1 MADSKLDPNKSY
13 GWTGKI
19 LRVNLTDKT
28 VSVSPTDPYK
38 GYIGGMGLANKI
50 MYDEVAPGTDPLA
63 PENKVVFAV
72 GPLTATGVP
81 LAGRTTIASL
91 STYTKDHQV
100 VDAHCGGMIG
110 AAIKKAGWDA
120 IVIEGASDEPVYLK
134 IDDDN
139 VEIKPADQVWG
150 LGTRAT
156 TEALSRKEGT
166 DFCVATIGPAGENLL
181 PYACII
187 NSRNHSA
194 GAGAAAVMGSK
205 KLKALVVRGTQPI
218 YVANPQEVADL
229 SDYMLREIVGS
240 NNNHVVPS
248 TQQEWAEYFD
258 KGSRWTAQK
267 GLTWALAEGGPIDTG
282 EPKPG
287 EINTVGYRCMKAF
300 KDEGPEAEKYTIKM
314 DGCHSCPIHCYS
326 DLRVPASAANG
337 GYEITGNTCVPN
349 FPFTNYMI
357 KILGDNTSVEA
368 GSEDA
373 LIWDQVFGSTMDDL
387 GLWCN
392 YGQIYRDIAHCYATG
407 LLQKV
412 LPPEEYAEINWEGF
426 KNNDPSM
433 VPPLLAKIA
442 ANDSEIAY
450 IGHGPIVWT
459 ERWNDPDWWNTPAS
473 TLINVRGWPVHHA
486 HECFGQVGLL
496 YNMVFNRDDMIHSAV
511 NFQGCGLPF
520 ELKQQIAAE
529 VWGDASAIDPDK
541 NYTPMNEYKANFAWW
556 SIVTDVL
563 HDSLT
568 LCNWVWP
575 MTMSPTKARDYRG
588 DLDLEAKFMKAV
600 TGEDVTTEDLYKMGA
615 KITTLQRANTAR
627 GMVGANGQMGTND
640 FRNVHDVVT
649 EWPFTMDPDIE
660 VFTEGTNKM
669 DKEDFQTA
677 LTMMYECFGWDPELG
692 CPTAECLDYYDMPDV
707 IHGGRPRSPPPSGIT
722 SPDSR
727 PLLTRA
733 PKELPLRERSP
744 RKPVAGAPFLHAPV
758 ARGVFLPSEKSAY
771 DIFASRAAGRLRP
784 NSKPDA
790 LNRYFLLFWKVS
802 RLKHR
807 SPTHKNVQLI

>member
-38 GYIGGMGLANKI
+38 EYLGGMGIANKI
-50 MYDEVAPGTDPLA
+50 MYDEVPAGTDPLS
-63 PENKVVFAV
+63 PENKIVFAV

-91 STYTKDHQV
+91 STYTTDHQV
-100 VDAHCGGMIG
+100 VDAHTGGMIG

-134 IDDDN
+134 IDDDD

-150 LGTRAT
+150 QGTRAT

-205 KLKALVVRGTQPI
+205 KLKALVVRGSQPI
-218 YVANPQEVADL
+218 YVADPQEVADL

-677 LTMMYECFGWDPELG
+677 LTMMYECFGWDPKLG

-707 IHGGRPRSPPPSGIT
+707 KEDLAALG
-722 SPDSR
+722 
-727 PLLTRA
+727 LL
-733 PKELPLRERSP
+733 
-744 RKPVAGAPFLHAPV
+744 
-758 ARGVFLPSEKSAY
+758 
-771 DIFASRAAGRLRP
+771 
-784 NSKPDA
+784 PDA
-790 LNRYFLLFWKVS
+790 
-802 RLKHR
+802 
-807 SPTHKNVQLI
+807 

>member
-38 GYIGGMGLANKI
+38 EYLGGMGIANKI
-50 MYDEVAPGTDPLA
+50 MYDEVPAGTDPLS
-63 PENKVVFAV
+63 PENKIVFAV

-91 STYTKDHQV
+91 STYTTDHQV
-100 VDAHCGGMIG
+100 VDAHTGGMIG

-134 IDDDN
+134 IDDDDI
-139 VEIKPADQVWG
+139 EIKPADQVWG
-150 LGTRAT
+150 QGTRAT

-205 KLKALVVRGTQPI
+205 KLKALVVRGSQPI
-218 YVANPQEVADL
+218 YVADPQEVADL

-240 NNNHVVPS
+240 NNHHVVPS

-707 IHGGRPRSPPPSGIT
+707 KEDLAALG
-722 SPDSR
+722 
-727 PLLTRA
+727 LL
-733 PKELPLRERSP
+733 
-744 RKPVAGAPFLHAPV
+744 
-758 ARGVFLPSEKSAY
+758 
-771 DIFASRAAGRLRP
+771 
-784 NSKPDA
+784 PDA
-790 LNRYFLLFWKVS
+790 
-802 RLKHR
+802 
-807 SPTHKNVQLI
+807 

>member
-38 GYIGGMGLANKI
+38 EYLGGMGIANKI
-50 MYDEVAPGTDPLA
+50 MYDEVPAGTDPLS
-63 PENKVVFAV
+63 PENKIVFAV

-91 STYTKDHQV
+91 STYTTDHQV
-100 VDAHCGGMIG
+100 VDAHTGGMIG

-134 IDDDN
+134 IDDDDI
-139 VEIKPADQVWG
+139 EIKPADQVWG
-150 LGTRAT
+150 QGTRAT

-205 KLKALVVRGTQPI
+205 KLKALVVRGSQPI
-218 YVANPQEVADL
+218 YVADPQEVADL

-392 YGQIYRDIAHCYATG
+392 YGQIYRDIAHCCATG

-707 IHGGRPRSPPPSGIT
+707 KEDLAALG
-722 SPDSR
+722 
-727 PLLTRA
+727 LL
-733 PKELPLRERSP
+733 
-744 RKPVAGAPFLHAPV
+744 
-758 ARGVFLPSEKSAY
+758 
-771 DIFASRAAGRLRP
+771 
-784 NSKPDA
+784 PDA
-790 LNRYFLLFWKVS
+790 
-802 RLKHR
+802 
-807 SPTHKNVQLI
+807 

>member
-38 GYIGGMGLANKI
+38 EYLGGMGIANKI
-50 MYDEVAPGTDPLA
+50 MYDEVPAGTDPLS
-63 PENKVVFAV
+63 PENKIVFAV

-91 STYTKDHQV
+91 STYTTDHQV
-100 VDAHCGGMIG
+100 VDAHTGGMIG

-134 IDDDN
+134 IDDDD

-150 LGTRAT
+150 QGTRAT

-205 KLKALVVRGTQPI
+205 KLKALVVRGSQPI
-218 YVANPQEVADL
+218 YVADPQEVADL

-660 VFTEGTNKM
+660 VFTEGTSKM

-707 IHGGRPRSPPPSGIT
+707 KEDLAALG
-722 SPDSR
+722 
-727 PLLTRA
+727 LL
-733 PKELPLRERSP
+733 
-744 RKPVAGAPFLHAPV
+744 
-758 ARGVFLPSEKSAY
+758 
-771 DIFASRAAGRLRP
+771 
-784 NSKPDA
+784 PDA
-790 LNRYFLLFWKVS
+790 
-802 RLKHR
+802 
-807 SPTHKNVQLI
+807 

>member
-38 GYIGGMGLANKI
+38 EYLGGMGIANKI
-50 MYDEVAPGTDPLA
+50 MYDEVPAGTDPLS
-63 PENKVVFAV
+63 PENKIVFAV

-91 STYTKDHQV
+91 STYTTDHQV
-100 VDAHCGGMIG
+100 VDAHTGGMIG

-134 IDDDN
+134 IDDDDI
-139 VEIKPADQVWG
+139 EIKPADQVWG
-150 LGTRAT
+150 QGTRAT

-205 KLKALVVRGTQPI
+205 KLKALVVRGSQPI
-218 YVANPQEVADL
+218 YVADPQEVADL

-267 GLTWALAEGGPIDTG
+267 GLTWGLAEGGPIDTG

-707 IHGGRPRSPPPSGIT
+707 KEDLAALG
-722 SPDSR
+722 
-727 PLLTRA
+727 LL
-733 PKELPLRERSP
+733 
-744 RKPVAGAPFLHAPV
+744 
-758 ARGVFLPSEKSAY
+758 
-771 DIFASRAAGRLRP
+771 
-784 NSKPDA
+784 PDA
-790 LNRYFLLFWKVS
+790 
-802 RLKHR
+802 
-807 SPTHKNVQLI
+807 

>member
-134 IDDDN
+134 IDDDD

-194 GAGAAAVMGSK
+194 GAGTAAVLGSK
-205 KLKALVVRGTQPI
+205 KCKALVVRGTQPI

-556 SIVTDVL
+556 FIVTDVL

-707 IHGGRPRSPPPSGIT
+707 KEDLAALG
-722 SPDSR
+722 
-727 PLLTRA
+727 LL
-733 PKELPLRERSP
+733 
-744 RKPVAGAPFLHAPV
+744 
-758 ARGVFLPSEKSAY
+758 
-771 DIFASRAAGRLRP
+771 
-784 NSKPDA
+784 PDA
-790 LNRYFLLFWKVS
+790 
-802 RLKHR
+802 
-807 SPTHKNVQLI
+807 

>member
-38 GYIGGMGLANKI
+38 EYLGGMGIANKI
-50 MYDEVAPGTDPLA
+50 MYDEVPAGTDPLS
-63 PENKVVFAV
+63 PENKIVFAV

-134 IDDDN
+134 IDDDDI
-139 VEIKPADQVWG
+139 EIKPADQVWG
-150 LGTRAT
+150 QGTRAT

-205 KLKALVVRGTQPI
+205 KLKALVVRGSQPI
-218 YVANPQEVADL
+218 YVADPQEVADL

-707 IHGGRPRSPPPSGIT
+707 KEDLAALG
-722 SPDSR
+722 
-727 PLLTRA
+727 LL
-733 PKELPLRERSP
+733 
-744 RKPVAGAPFLHAPV
+744 
-758 ARGVFLPSEKSAY
+758 
-771 DIFASRAAGRLRP
+771 
-784 NSKPDA
+784 PDA
-790 LNRYFLLFWKVS
+790 
-802 RLKHR
+802 
-807 SPTHKNVQLI
+807 

>member
-194 GAGAAAVMGSK
+194 GAGTAAVLGSK
-205 KLKALVVRGTQPI
+205 KCKALVVRGTQPI

-640 FRNVHDVVT
+640 VRNVHDVVT

-707 IHGGRPRSPPPSGIT
+707 KEDLAALG
-722 SPDSR
+722 
-727 PLLTRA
+727 LL
-733 PKELPLRERSP
+733 
-744 RKPVAGAPFLHAPV
+744 
-758 ARGVFLPSEKSAY
+758 
-771 DIFASRAAGRLRP
+771 
-784 NSKPDA
+784 PDA
-790 LNRYFLLFWKVS
+790 
-802 RLKHR
+802 
-807 SPTHKNVQLI
+807 

>member
-1 MADSKLDPNKSY
+1 MLGAKIKMA
-13 GWTGKI
+13 
-19 LRVNLTDKT
+19 
-28 VSVSPTDPYK
+28 
-38 GYIGGMGLANKI
+38 GY
-50 MYDEVAPGTDPLA
+50 
-63 PENKVVFAV
+63 
-72 GPLTATGVP
+72 
-81 LAGRTTIASL
+81 
-91 STYTKDHQV
+91 
-100 VDAHCGGMIG
+100 
-110 AAIKKAGWDA
+110 DA
-120 IVIEGASDEPVYLK
+120 IIVEGKSDKPVYLHIK
-134 IDDDN
+134 NDK
-139 VEIKPADQVWG
+139 VEIKDGSMVWG

-156 TEALSRKEGT
+156 TEVLNRLEGVSA
-166 DFCVATIGPAGENLL
+166 CVATIGPAGENLL
-181 PYACII
+181 PYACMM

-194 GAGAAAVMGSK
+194 GAGLGTVMGSK
-205 KLKALVVRGTQPI
+205 KLKALVVEGSGT
-218 YVANPQEVADL
+218 VNVKDPQALADL

-627 GMVGANGQMGTND
+627 GMVGTNGQMGTDD

-707 IHGGRPRSPPPSGIT
+707 KEDLAALG
-722 SPDSR
+722 
-727 PLLTRA
+727 LL
-733 PKELPLRERSP
+733 
-744 RKPVAGAPFLHAPV
+744 
-758 ARGVFLPSEKSAY
+758 
-771 DIFASRAAGRLRP
+771 
-784 NSKPDA
+784 PDA
-790 LNRYFLLFWKVS
+790 
-802 RLKHR
+802 
-807 SPTHKNVQLI
+807 

>member
-38 GYIGGMGLANKI
+38 EYLGGMGIANKI
-50 MYDEVAPGTDPLA
+50 MYDEVPAGTDPLS
-63 PENKVVFAV
+63 PENKIVFAV

-91 STYTKDHQV
+91 STYTTDHQV
-100 VDAHCGGMIG
+100 VDAHTGGMIG

-134 IDDDN
+134 IDDDDI
-139 VEIKPADQVWG
+139 EIKPADQVWG
-150 LGTRAT
+150 QGTRAT

-205 KLKALVVRGTQPI
+205 KLKALVVRGSQPI
-218 YVANPQEVADL
+218 YVADPQEVADL

-640 FRNVHDVVT
+640 FRNMHDVVT

-707 IHGGRPRSPPPSGIT
+707 KEDLAALG
-722 SPDSR
+722 
-727 PLLTRA
+727 LL
-733 PKELPLRERSP
+733 
-744 RKPVAGAPFLHAPV
+744 
-758 ARGVFLPSEKSAY
+758 
-771 DIFASRAAGRLRP
+771 
-784 NSKPDA
+784 PDA
-790 LNRYFLLFWKVS
+790 
-802 RLKHR
+802 
-807 SPTHKNVQLI
+807 

>member
-38 GYIGGMGLANKI
+38 EYLGGMGIANKI
-50 MYDEVAPGTDPLA
+50 MYDEVPAGTDPLS
-63 PENKVVFAV
+63 PENKIVFAV

-91 STYTKDHQV
+91 STYTTDHQV
-100 VDAHCGGMIG
+100 VDAHTGGMIG

-134 IDDDN
+134 IDDDDI
-139 VEIKPADQVWG
+139 EIKPADQVWG
-150 LGTRAT
+150 QGTRAT

-205 KLKALVVRGTQPI
+205 KLKALVVRGSQPI
-218 YVANPQEVADL
+218 YVADPQEVADL

-337 GYEITGNTCVPN
+337 GYEITGNACVPN

-707 IHGGRPRSPPPSGIT
+707 KEDLAALG
-722 SPDSR
+722 
-727 PLLTRA
+727 LL
-733 PKELPLRERSP
+733 
-744 RKPVAGAPFLHAPV
+744 
-758 ARGVFLPSEKSAY
+758 
-771 DIFASRAAGRLRP
+771 
-784 NSKPDA
+784 PDA
-790 LNRYFLLFWKVS
+790 
-802 RLKHR
+802 
-807 SPTHKNVQLI
+807 

>member
-38 GYIGGMGLANKI
+38 EYLGGMGIANKI
-50 MYDEVAPGTDPLA
+50 MYDEVPAGTDPLS
-63 PENKVVFAV
+63 PENKIVFAV

-91 STYTKDHQV
+91 STYTTDHQV
-100 VDAHCGGMIG
+100 VDAHTGGMIG

-134 IDDDN
+134 IDDDDI
-139 VEIKPADQVWG
+139 EIKPADQVWG
-150 LGTRAT
+150 QGTRAT

-205 KLKALVVRGTQPI
+205 KLKALVVRGSQPI
-218 YVANPQEVADL
+218 YVADPQEVADL

-615 KITTLQRANTAR
+615 KITTLQRANTTR

-707 IHGGRPRSPPPSGIT
+707 KEDLAALG
-722 SPDSR
+722 
-727 PLLTRA
+727 LL
-733 PKELPLRERSP
+733 
-744 RKPVAGAPFLHAPV
+744 
-758 ARGVFLPSEKSAY
+758 
-771 DIFASRAAGRLRP
+771 
-784 NSKPDA
+784 PDA
-790 LNRYFLLFWKVS
+790 
-802 RLKHR
+802 
-807 SPTHKNVQLI
+807 

>member
-38 GYIGGMGLANKI
+38 EYLGGMGIANKI
-50 MYDEVAPGTDPLA
+50 MYDEVPAGTDPLS
-63 PENKVVFAV
+63 PENKIVFAV

-91 STYTKDHQV
+91 STYTTDHQV
-100 VDAHCGGMIG
+100 VDAHTGGMIG

-134 IDDDN
+134 IDDDDI
-139 VEIKPADQVWG
+139 EIKPADQVWG
-150 LGTRAT
+150 QGTRAT

-205 KLKALVVRGTQPI
+205 KLKALVVRGSQPI
-218 YVANPQEVADL
+218 YVADPQEVADL

-240 NNNHVVPS
+240 NNTPVVPS

-707 IHGGRPRSPPPSGIT
+707 KEDLAALG
-722 SPDSR
+722 
-727 PLLTRA
+727 LL
-733 PKELPLRERSP
+733 
-744 RKPVAGAPFLHAPV
+744 
-758 ARGVFLPSEKSAY
+758 
-771 DIFASRAAGRLRP
+771 
-784 NSKPDA
+784 PDA
-790 LNRYFLLFWKVS
+790 
-802 RLKHR
+802 
-807 SPTHKNVQLI
+807 

>member
-63 PENKVVFAV
+63 PENKIVFAV

-205 KLKALVVRGTQPI
+205 KLKALVVRGSQPI
-218 YVANPQEVADL
+218 YVADPQEVADL

-707 IHGGRPRSPPPSGIT
+707 KEDLAALG
-722 SPDSR
+722 
-727 PLLTRA
+727 LL
-733 PKELPLRERSP
+733 
-744 RKPVAGAPFLHAPV
+744 
-758 ARGVFLPSEKSAY
+758 
-771 DIFASRAAGRLRP
+771 
-784 NSKPDA
+784 PDA
-790 LNRYFLLFWKVS
+790 
-802 RLKHR
+802 
-807 SPTHKNVQLI
+807 

>member
-38 GYIGGMGLANKI
+38 EYLGGMGIANKI
-50 MYDEVAPGTDPLA
+50 MYDEVPAGTDPLS
-63 PENKVVFAV
+63 PENKIVFAV

-91 STYTKDHQV
+91 STYTTDHQV
-100 VDAHCGGMIG
+100 VDAHTGGMIG

-134 IDDDN
+134 IDDDDI
-139 VEIKPADQVWG
+139 EIKPADQVWG
-150 LGTRAT
+150 QGTRAT

-205 KLKALVVRGTQPI
+205 KLKALVVRGSQPI
-218 YVANPQEVADL
+218 YVADPQEVADL

-575 MTMSPTKARDYRG
+575 MTMSPTKSRDYRG

-707 IHGGRPRSPPPSGIT
+707 KEDLAALG
-722 SPDSR
+722 
-727 PLLTRA
+727 LL
-733 PKELPLRERSP
+733 
-744 RKPVAGAPFLHAPV
+744 
-758 ARGVFLPSEKSAY
+758 
-771 DIFASRAAGRLRP
+771 
-784 NSKPDA
+784 PDA
-790 LNRYFLLFWKVS
+790 
-802 RLKHR
+802 
-807 SPTHKNVQLI
+807 

>member
-81 LAGRTTIASL
+81 LADRTTIASL

-194 GAGAAAVMGSK
+194 GAGTAAVLGSK
-205 KLKALVVRGTQPI
+205 KCKALVVRGTQPI

-707 IHGGRPRSPPPSGIT
+707 KEDLAALG
-722 SPDSR
+722 
-727 PLLTRA
+727 LL
-733 PKELPLRERSP
+733 
-744 RKPVAGAPFLHAPV
+744 
-758 ARGVFLPSEKSAY
+758 
-771 DIFASRAAGRLRP
+771 
-784 NSKPDA
+784 PDA
-790 LNRYFLLFWKVS
+790 
-802 RLKHR
+802 
-807 SPTHKNVQLI
+807 

>member
-38 GYIGGMGLANKI
+38 EYLGGMGIANKI
-50 MYDEVAPGTDPLA
+50 MYDEVPAGTDPLS
-63 PENKVVFAV
+63 PENKIVFAV

-91 STYTKDHQV
+91 STYTTDHQV
-100 VDAHCGGMIG
+100 VDAHTGGMIG

-134 IDDDN
+134 IDDDDI
-139 VEIKPADQVWG
+139 EIKPAEQVWG
-150 LGTRAT
+150 QGTRAT

-205 KLKALVVRGTQPI
+205 KLKALVVRGSQPI
-218 YVANPQEVADL
+218 YVADPQEVADL

-707 IHGGRPRSPPPSGIT
+707 KEDLAALG
-722 SPDSR
+722 
-727 PLLTRA
+727 LL
-733 PKELPLRERSP
+733 
-744 RKPVAGAPFLHAPV
+744 
-758 ARGVFLPSEKSAY
+758 
-771 DIFASRAAGRLRP
+771 
-784 NSKPDA
+784 PDA
-790 LNRYFLLFWKVS
+790 
-802 RLKHR
+802 
-807 SPTHKNVQLI
+807 

>member
-1 MADSKLDPNKSY
+1 MADSKLDPSKSY

-38 GYIGGMGLANKI
+38 EYLGGMGIANKI
-50 MYDEVAPGTDPLA
+50 MYDEVPAGTDPLS
-63 PENKVVFAV
+63 PENKIVFAV

-91 STYTKDHQV
+91 STYTTDHQV
-100 VDAHCGGMIG
+100 VDAHTGGMIG

-134 IDDDN
+134 IDDDDI
-139 VEIKPADQVWG
+139 EIKPADQVWG
-150 LGTRAT
+150 QGTRAT

-707 IHGGRPRSPPPSGIT
+707 KEDLAALG
-722 SPDSR
+722 
-727 PLLTRA
+727 LL
-733 PKELPLRERSP
+733 
-744 RKPVAGAPFLHAPV
+744 
-758 ARGVFLPSEKSAY
+758 
-771 DIFASRAAGRLRP
+771 
-784 NSKPDA
+784 PDA
-790 LNRYFLLFWKVS
+790 
-802 RLKHR
+802 
-807 SPTHKNVQLI
+807 

>member
-13 GWTGKI
+13 GWTRKI

-38 GYIGGMGLANKI
+38 EYLGGMGIANKI
-50 MYDEVAPGTDPLA
+50 MYDEVPAGTDPLS
-63 PENKVVFAV
+63 PENKIVFAV

-91 STYTKDHQV
+91 STYTTDHQV
-100 VDAHCGGMIG
+100 VDAHTGGMIG

-134 IDDDN
+134 IDDDD

-150 LGTRAT
+150 QGTRAT

-205 KLKALVVRGTQPI
+205 KLKALVVRGSQPI
-218 YVANPQEVADL
+218 YVADPQEVADL

-300 KDEGPEAEKYTIKM
+300 KDEGPEAEM

-707 IHGGRPRSPPPSGIT
+707 KEDLAALG
-722 SPDSR
+722 
-727 PLLTRA
+727 LL
-733 PKELPLRERSP
+733 
-744 RKPVAGAPFLHAPV
+744 
-758 ARGVFLPSEKSAY
+758 
-771 DIFASRAAGRLRP
+771 
-784 NSKPDA
+784 PDA
-790 LNRYFLLFWKVS
+790 
-802 RLKHR
+802 
-807 SPTHKNVQLI
+807 

>member
-38 GYIGGMGLANKI
+38 EYLGGMGIANKI
-50 MYDEVAPGTDPLA
+50 MYDEVPAGTDPLS
-63 PENKVVFAV
+63 PENKIVFAV

-91 STYTKDHQV
+91 STYTTDHQV
-100 VDAHCGGMIG
+100 VDAHTGGMIG

-134 IDDDN
+134 IDDDDI
-139 VEIKPADQVWG
+139 EIKPADQVWG
-150 LGTRAT
+150 QGTRAT

-205 KLKALVVRGTQPI
+205 KLKALVVRGSQPI
-218 YVANPQEVADL
+218 YVADPQEVADL

-337 GYEITGNTCVPN
+337 GHEITGNTCVPN

-707 IHGGRPRSPPPSGIT
+707 KEDLAALG
-722 SPDSR
+722 
-727 PLLTRA
+727 LL
-733 PKELPLRERSP
+733 
-744 RKPVAGAPFLHAPV
+744 
-758 ARGVFLPSEKSAY
+758 
-771 DIFASRAAGRLRP
+771 
-784 NSKPDA
+784 PDA
-790 LNRYFLLFWKVS
+790 
-802 RLKHR
+802 
-807 SPTHKNVQLI
+807 

>member
-38 GYIGGMGLANKI
+38 EYLGGMGIANKI
-50 MYDEVAPGTDPLA
+50 MYDEVPAGTDPLS
-63 PENKVVFAV
+63 PENKIVFAV

-91 STYTKDHQV
+91 STYTTDHQV
-100 VDAHCGGMIG
+100 VDAHTGGMIG

-134 IDDDN
+134 IDDDD

-150 LGTRAT
+150 QGTRAT

-205 KLKALVVRGTQPI
+205 KLKALVVRGSQPI
-218 YVANPQEVADL
+218 YVADPQEVADL

-300 KDEGPEAEKYTIKM
+300 KDEGPEAEKYSIKM

-556 SIVTDVL
+556 FIVTDVL

-627 GMVGANGQMGTND
+627 GMVGTNGQMGTND

-707 IHGGRPRSPPPSGIT
+707 KEDLAALG
-722 SPDSR
+722 
-727 PLLTRA
+727 LL
-733 PKELPLRERSP
+733 
-744 RKPVAGAPFLHAPV
+744 
-758 ARGVFLPSEKSAY
+758 
-771 DIFASRAAGRLRP
+771 
-784 NSKPDA
+784 PDA
-790 LNRYFLLFWKVS
+790 
-802 RLKHR
+802 
-807 SPTHKNVQLI
+807 

>member
-194 GAGAAAVMGSK
+194 GAGTAAVLGSK
-205 KLKALVVRGTQPI
+205 KCKALVVRGTQPI

-660 VFTEGTNKM
+660 VFAEGTNKM

-707 IHGGRPRSPPPSGIT
+707 KEDLAALG
-722 SPDSR
+722 
-727 PLLTRA
+727 LL
-733 PKELPLRERSP
+733 
-744 RKPVAGAPFLHAPV
+744 
-758 ARGVFLPSEKSAY
+758 
-771 DIFASRAAGRLRP
+771 
-784 NSKPDA
+784 PDA
-790 LNRYFLLFWKVS
+790 
-802 RLKHR
+802 
-807 SPTHKNVQLI
+807 

>member
-28 VSVSPTDPYK
+28 VSISPTDPYK
-38 GYIGGMGLANKI
+38 EYLGGMGIANKI
-50 MYDEVAPGTDPLA
+50 MYDEVPAGTDPLS
-63 PENKVVFAV
+63 PENKIVFAV

-91 STYTKDHQV
+91 STYTTDHQV
-100 VDAHCGGMIG
+100 VDAHTGGMIG

-134 IDDDN
+134 IDDDDI
-139 VEIKPADQVWG
+139 EIKPADQVWG
-150 LGTRAT
+150 QGTRAT

-205 KLKALVVRGTQPI
+205 KLKALVVRGSQPI
-218 YVANPQEVADL
+218 YVADPQEVADL

-707 IHGGRPRSPPPSGIT
+707 KEDLAALG
-722 SPDSR
+722 
-727 PLLTRA
+727 LL
-733 PKELPLRERSP
+733 
-744 RKPVAGAPFLHAPV
+744 
-758 ARGVFLPSEKSAY
+758 
-771 DIFASRAAGRLRP
+771 
-784 NSKPDA
+784 PDA
-790 LNRYFLLFWKVS
+790 
-802 RLKHR
+802 
-807 SPTHKNVQLI
+807 

>member
-1 MADSKLDPNKSY
+1 MADSKLDPTKSY

-38 GYIGGMGLANKI
+38 EYLGGMGIANKI
-50 MYDEVAPGTDPLA
+50 MYDEVPAGTDPLS
-63 PENKVVFAV
+63 PENKIVFAV

-91 STYTKDHQV
+91 STYTTDHQV
-100 VDAHCGGMIG
+100 VDAHTGGMIG

-134 IDDDN
+134 IDDDDI
-139 VEIKPADQVWG
+139 EIKPADQVWG
-150 LGTRAT
+150 QGTRAT

-205 KLKALVVRGTQPI
+205 KLKALVVRGSQPI
-218 YVANPQEVADL
+218 YVADPQEVADL

-392 YGQIYRDIAHCYATG
+392 SGQIYRDIAHCYATG

-707 IHGGRPRSPPPSGIT
+707 KEDLAALG
-722 SPDSR
+722 
-727 PLLTRA
+727 LL
-733 PKELPLRERSP
+733 
-744 RKPVAGAPFLHAPV
+744 
-758 ARGVFLPSEKSAY
+758 
-771 DIFASRAAGRLRP
+771 
-784 NSKPDA
+784 PDA
-790 LNRYFLLFWKVS
+790 
-802 RLKHR
+802 
-807 SPTHKNVQLI
+807 

>member
-38 GYIGGMGLANKI
+38 EYLGGMGIANKI
-50 MYDEVAPGTDPLA
+50 MYDEVPAGTDPLS
-63 PENKVVFAV
+63 PENKIVFAV

-91 STYTKDHQV
+91 STYTTDHQV
-100 VDAHCGGMIG
+100 VDAHAGGMIG

-134 IDDDN
+134 IDDDDI
-139 VEIKPADQVWG
+139 EIKPADQVWG
-150 LGTRAT
+150 QGTRAT

-205 KLKALVVRGTQPI
+205 KLKALVVRGSQPI
-218 YVANPQEVADL
+218 YVADPQEVADL

-707 IHGGRPRSPPPSGIT
+707 KEDLAALG
-722 SPDSR
+722 
-727 PLLTRA
+727 LL
-733 PKELPLRERSP
+733 
-744 RKPVAGAPFLHAPV
+744 
-758 ARGVFLPSEKSAY
+758 
-771 DIFASRAAGRLRP
+771 
-784 NSKPDA
+784 PDA
-790 LNRYFLLFWKVS
+790 
-802 RLKHR
+802 
-807 SPTHKNVQLI
+807 

>member
-134 IDDDN
+134 IDDDD

-194 GAGAAAVMGSK
+194 GAGTAAVLGSK
-205 KLKALVVRGTQPI
+205 KCKALVVRGTQPI

-541 NYTPMNEYKANFAWW
+541 NYSPMNEYKANFAWW

-707 IHGGRPRSPPPSGIT
+707 KEDLAALG
-722 SPDSR
+722 
-727 PLLTRA
+727 LL
-733 PKELPLRERSP
+733 
-744 RKPVAGAPFLHAPV
+744 
-758 ARGVFLPSEKSAY
+758 
-771 DIFASRAAGRLRP
+771 
-784 NSKPDA
+784 PDA
-790 LNRYFLLFWKVS
+790 
-802 RLKHR
+802 
-807 SPTHKNVQLI
+807 

>member
-1 MADSKLDPNKSY
+1 M
-13 GWTGKI
+13 
-19 LRVNLTDKT
+19 
-28 VSVSPTDPYK
+28 
-38 GYIGGMGLANKI
+38 
-50 MYDEVAPGTDPLA
+50 
-63 PENKVVFAV
+63 
-72 GPLTATGVP
+72 
-81 LAGRTTIASL
+81 
-91 STYTKDHQV
+91 
-100 VDAHCGGMIG
+100 
-110 AAIKKAGWDA
+110 
-120 IVIEGASDEPVYLK
+120 
-134 IDDDN
+134 
-139 VEIKPADQVWG
+139 WG
-150 LGTRAT
+150 QGTRAT

-205 KLKALVVRGTQPI
+205 KLKALVVRGSQPI
-218 YVANPQEVADL
+218 YVADPQEVADL

-707 IHGGRPRSPPPSGIT
+707 KEDLAALG
-722 SPDSR
+722 
-727 PLLTRA
+727 LL
-733 PKELPLRERSP
+733 
-744 RKPVAGAPFLHAPV
+744 
-758 ARGVFLPSEKSAY
+758 
-771 DIFASRAAGRLRP
+771 
-784 NSKPDA
+784 PDA
-790 LNRYFLLFWKVS
+790 WGDAQSETDLR
-802 RLKHR
+802 
-807 SPTHKNVQLI
+807 

>member
-38 GYIGGMGLANKI
+38 EYLGGMGIANKI
-50 MYDEVAPGTDPLA
+50 MYDEVPAGTDPLS
-63 PENKVVFAV
+63 PENKIVFAV

-91 STYTKDHQV
+91 STYTTDHQV
-100 VDAHCGGMIG
+100 VDAHTGGMIG

-134 IDDDN
+134 IDDDDI
-139 VEIKPADQVWG
+139 EIKPADQVWG
-150 LGTRAT
+150 QGTRAT

-205 KLKALVVRGTQPI
+205 KLKALVVRGSQPI
-218 YVANPQEVADL
+218 YVADPQEVADL

-357 KILGDNTSVEA
+357 KILGVFTSVEA

-707 IHGGRPRSPPPSGIT
+707 KEDLAALG
-722 SPDSR
+722 
-727 PLLTRA
+727 LL
-733 PKELPLRERSP
+733 
-744 RKPVAGAPFLHAPV
+744 
-758 ARGVFLPSEKSAY
+758 
-771 DIFASRAAGRLRP
+771 
-784 NSKPDA
+784 PDA
-790 LNRYFLLFWKVS
+790 
-802 RLKHR
+802 
-807 SPTHKNVQLI
+807 

>member
-38 GYIGGMGLANKI
+38 EYLGGMGIANKI
-50 MYDEVAPGTDPLA
+50 MYDEVPAGTDPLS
-63 PENKVVFAV
+63 PENKIVFAV

-91 STYTKDHQV
+91 STYTTDHQV
-100 VDAHCGGMIG
+100 VDAHTGGMIG

-134 IDDDN
+134 IDDDD

-150 LGTRAT
+150 QGTRAT

-205 KLKALVVRGTQPI
+205 KLKALVVRGSQPI
-218 YVANPQEVADL
+218 YVADPQEVADL

-267 GLTWALAEGGPIDTG
+267 GLTWALAEGCPIDTG

-287 EINTVGYRCMKAF
+287 EIDTVGYRCMKAF

-556 SIVTDVL
+556 FIVTDVL

-627 GMVGANGQMGTND
+627 GMVGTNGQMGTDD

-707 IHGGRPRSPPPSGIT
+707 KEDLAALG
-722 SPDSR
+722 
-727 PLLTRA
+727 LL
-733 PKELPLRERSP
+733 
-744 RKPVAGAPFLHAPV
+744 
-758 ARGVFLPSEKSAY
+758 
-771 DIFASRAAGRLRP
+771 
-784 NSKPDA
+784 PDA
-790 LNRYFLLFWKVS
+790 
-802 RLKHR
+802 
-807 SPTHKNVQLI
+807 

>member
-1 MADSKLDPNKSY
+1 
-13 GWTGKI
+13 
-19 LRVNLTDKT
+19 
-28 VSVSPTDPYK
+28 
-38 GYIGGMGLANKI
+38 
-50 MYDEVAPGTDPLA
+50 
-63 PENKVVFAV
+63 
-72 GPLTATGVP
+72 
-81 LAGRTTIASL
+81 
-91 STYTKDHQV
+91 
-100 VDAHCGGMIG
+100 MIG
-110 AAIKKAGWDA
+110 AAIKKTGWDA

-134 IDDDN
+134 IDDDD

-150 LGTRAT
+150 QGTRAT

-205 KLKALVVRGTQPI
+205 KLKALVVRGSQPI
-218 YVANPQEVADL
+218 YVADPQEVADL

-707 IHGGRPRSPPPSGIT
+707 KEDLAALG
-722 SPDSR
+722 
-727 PLLTRA
+727 LL
-733 PKELPLRERSP
+733 
-744 RKPVAGAPFLHAPV
+744 
-758 ARGVFLPSEKSAY
+758 
-771 DIFASRAAGRLRP
+771 
-784 NSKPDA
+784 PDA
-790 LNRYFLLFWKVS
+790 
-802 RLKHR
+802 
-807 SPTHKNVQLI
+807 

>member
-38 GYIGGMGLANKI
+38 EYLGGMGIANKI
-50 MYDEVAPGTDPLA
+50 MYDEVPAGTDPLS
-63 PENKVVFAV
+63 PENKIVFAV

-91 STYTKDHQV
+91 STYTTDHQV
-100 VDAHCGGMIG
+100 VDAHTGGMIG

-134 IDDDN
+134 IDDDD

-150 LGTRAT
+150 QGTRAT

-205 KLKALVVRGTQPI
+205 KLKALVVRGSQPI
-218 YVANPQEVADL
+218 YVADPQEVADL

-442 ANDSEIAY
+442 ANDLEIAY

-556 SIVTDVL
+556 FIVTDVL

-627 GMVGANGQMGTND
+627 GMVGTNGQMGTND

-707 IHGGRPRSPPPSGIT
+707 KEDLAALG
-722 SPDSR
+722 
-727 PLLTRA
+727 LL
-733 PKELPLRERSP
+733 
-744 RKPVAGAPFLHAPV
+744 
-758 ARGVFLPSEKSAY
+758 
-771 DIFASRAAGRLRP
+771 
-784 NSKPDA
+784 PDA
-790 LNRYFLLFWKVS
+790 
-802 RLKHR
+802 
-807 SPTHKNVQLI
+807 